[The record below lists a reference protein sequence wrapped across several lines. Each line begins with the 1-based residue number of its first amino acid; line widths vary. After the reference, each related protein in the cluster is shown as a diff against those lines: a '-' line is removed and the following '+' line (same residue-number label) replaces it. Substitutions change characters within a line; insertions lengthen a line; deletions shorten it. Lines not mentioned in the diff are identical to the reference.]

1 LRSVFVGLHG
11 MRKLDHSDFHH
22 LSSAI
27 GWLELGN
34 PFEAKTE
41 LGHISDG
48 NQDHPEVLEARWMIT
63 AEQRDWEE
71 ALTVARRLMKAAPE
85 RPTGWLHQAYAL
97 RRVPEGGLEKAREA
111 LLPVV
116 QLFPDEPTIL
126 YNLSCYDCQLGE
138 LDQARG
144 WLQQA
149 VKLAGI
155 ETIKRMAL
163 ADPDLKPIWPQIRKW

>member
-1 LRSVFVGLHG
+1 
-11 MRKLDHSDFHH
+11 
-22 LSSAI
+22 
-27 GWLELGN
+27 
-34 PFEAKTE
+34 
-41 LGHISDG
+41 
-48 NQDHPEVLEARWMIT
+48 
-63 AEQRDWEE
+63 
-71 ALTVARRLMKAAPE
+71 
-85 RPTGWLHQAYAL
+85 
-97 RRVPEGGLEKAREA
+97 VPEGGLEKAREA